1 MGLET
6 KHFVRDMNLPRDRH
20 EILKKA
26 TADLTSD
33 ENVRAIYLGGS
44 LAKGNYDNYSD
55 IDLHIIVEDASLKD
69 FVRFKRQRPLNWG
82 NVLFFED
89 SHPDSP
95 VVVAHFDSFVKADT
109 WYKTTGQ
116 LKPSIW
122 LKGLEVLYD
131 PNDILK
137 DIFEESSK
145 IEFLIDAEAVKFWE
159 GKILAFYHETYRA
172 AMRKEWYY
180 ALANLDR
187 IRWLIADG
195 WFMES
200 GNHLDSAYGVWSK
213 VEGERSLLN
222 DWQLSLLATWHCDR
236 ETEDILAALTIMLPE
251 VMRLYRVLHKKA
263 GLEAN
268 EEHFRRI
275 IEMVI

>member
-1 MGLET
+1 
-6 KHFVRDMNLPRDRH
+6 MNLSRDRH
-20 EILKKA
+20 EVLLKA
-26 TADLTSD
+26 VADFTGD
-33 ENVRAIYLGGS
+33 EKVRAIYLGGS

-55 IDLHIIVEDASLKD
+55 IDLHIIVEDISLED
-69 FVRFKRQRPLNWG
+69 FIRNKRQRSLNWG

-109 WYKTTGQ
+109 WYKTKGQ
-116 LKPSIW
+116 VKPSIW

-131 PNDILK
+131 PGDILT
-137 DIFEESSK
+137 DIFEESSR
-145 IEFLIDAEAVKFWE
+145 IEIVLDSEAVEFWK

-172 AMRKEWYY
+172 VMRKDWYY

-187 IRWLIADG
+187 VRWLIAGG
-195 WFMES
+195 WYMEA
-200 GNHLDSAYGVWSK
+200 GNHLDSSYGVWSK

-222 DWQLSLLATWHCDR
+222 ERQLSLLAKWHCKR
-236 ETEDILAALTIMLPE
+236 EKEQILGALTLMFPE

-263 GLEAN
+263 GLETD
-268 EEHFRRI
+268 EEEFRRI
-275 IEMVI
+275 IEMVL